1 MLVKVQD
8 RNDLARDSKSQAL
21 LNIDNEGLTAYRA
34 RREKA
39 RLMDD
44 MITQVNSMKDD
55 INEIK
60 LLLSRVL
67 ESR

>member
-44 MITQVNSMKDD
+44 MIIQVNSMKDD

>member
-1 MLVKVQD
+1 MLLKVQD
-8 RNDLARDSKSQAL
+8 RNDLARDPKSQAV
-21 LNIDNEGLTAYRA
+21 LNIDNEGLSAYRA

>member
-1 MLVKVQD
+1 MLLKVQD
-8 RNDLARDSKSQAL
+8 RNDLARDPKSQAV
-21 LNIDNEGLTAYRA
+21 LNIDNEGLSAYRA

-44 MITQVNSMKDD
+44 MITQVNTMKDD

>member
-1 MLVKVQD
+1 MLLKVQD
-8 RNDLARDSKSQAL
+8 RNDLARDPKSQAV
-21 LNIDNEGLTAYRA
+21 LNIDNEGLSAYRA

-44 MITQVNSMKDD
+44 MITQVNTMRND

-67 ESR
+67 ESK

>member
-1 MLVKVQD
+1 MLLKVQD

-21 LNIDNEGLTAYRA
+21 LNIDNEGLIAYRA

-44 MITQVNSMKDD
+44 MITQVNTMRND

-67 ESR
+67 ESK